1 MQGTETLM
9 PDDQHDPPPQLP
21 SATELTAL
29 FELAENRHLYRLSYI
44 ANALVLPVYDGIK
57 RDFGLSR
64 GEYLLL
70 FCLSHM
76 PVLTARDVAEMT
88 KRPRNSISRA
98 VHHMLD
104 YGYIDRIQDSEDG
117 RQARLSITDKGRT
130 LHEQIIDRLVD
141 READIFGILDNT
153 EMVSLDATLQKLA
166 RHVAALAA

>member
-1 MQGTETLM
+1 M
-9 PDDQHDPPPQLP
+9 PDDPHDPVPQLP
-21 SATELTAL
+21 SSTELTAL
-29 FELAENRHLYRLSYI
+29 FDLAENRHLYRLSYI

-98 VHHMLD
+98 VHRMRAE
-104 YGYIDRIQDSEDG
+104 GYIDRVRDPADG
-117 RQARLSITDKGRT
+117 RQARLSITDKGRA
-130 LHEQIIDRLVD
+130 LHERIITRFVD
-141 READIFGILDNT
+141 RESEIFGVLAPA
-153 EMVSLDATLQKLA
+153 EMTALSEILQKLA
-166 RHVAALAA
+166 HRVAAE

>member
-1 MQGTETLM
+1 M
-9 PDDQHDPPPQLP
+9 PDEQPNTAPKLP
-21 SATELTAL
+21 ESSELTAL
-29 FELAENRHLYRLSYI
+29 FDRAENRHLYRLSYI

-98 VHHMLD
+98 VHRMFD
-104 YGYIDRIQDSEDG
+104 EGYIDRVQDPEDG
-117 RQARLSITDKGRT
+117 RQARLSITAKGRA
-130 LHEQIIDRLVD
+130 LHERIIGLFVD
-141 READIFGILDNT
+141 RENEIFGVLDTT
-153 EMVSLDATLQKLA
+153 EMEVLDAILQKLA
-166 RHVAALAA
+166 HRAADSAA

>member
-1 MQGTETLM
+1 M
-9 PDDQHDPPPQLP
+9 PDDPLHQLP
-21 SATELTAL
+21 SGENLTAL
-29 FELAENRHLYRLSYI
+29 FDLAENRHLYRLSFI

-98 VHHMLD
+98 VHRMRAK
-104 YGYIDRIQDSEDG
+104 GFINRVRDSEDA
-117 RQARLSITDKGRT
+117 RQARLSITEKGRS
-130 LHEQIIDRLVD
+130 LHERIITRFVN
-141 READIFGILDNT
+141 RESNALGVLDDT
-153 EMVSLDATLQKLA
+153 ELTALNAILQKLA
-166 RHVAALAA
+166 RHVAALSN

>member
-1 MQGTETLM
+1 M
-9 PDDQHDPPPQLP
+9 PDERPNAATRLP
-21 SATELTAL
+21 ESSELTAL
-29 FELAENRHLYRLSYI
+29 FDRAENRHLYRLSYI

-98 VHHMLD
+98 VHRMLD
-104 YGYIDRIQDSEDG
+104 EGYIDRMPDPEDG
-117 RQARLSITDKGRT
+117 RQARLSITAKGRA
-130 LHEQIIDRLVD
+130 LHERIIGRFVD
-141 READIFGILDNT
+141 REDEIFGVLDDT
-153 EMVSLDATLQKLA
+153 EMTALDAILQKLA
-166 RHVAALAA
+166 RHVAASAA